1 MTKAGR
7 IFVVIIGMIMVMG
20 IAISTQAQEEVK
32 SRGAIRF
39 QTTEGAV
46 QILAADI
53 ILLRDKV
60 WDMTQE
66 PFPANYYS
74 EARTE

>member
-1 MTKAGR
+1 MKKAGR
-7 IFVVIIGMIMVMG
+7 IFVVIIGMMMVMG
-20 IAISTQAQEEVK
+20 IAISTQAKGEAESQ
-32 SRGAIRF
+32 GTFRF

-66 PFPANYYS
+66 PFRADYYS